1 MEDIIMVIN
10 YPIKTETMH
19 EILFN
24 DSTDPRLKAFS
35 GGIADCINAGFEAG
49 KNCGANRNY
58 HKDLY
63 LTDVKKLMKR
73 NTKMHKYLLNYNL
86 YNNLIKAIG
95 AAYDMGYEEG
105 IQYESI
111 SEMHAK
117 EAAHRIAEDV
127 ENARKARGLTR

>member
-1 MEDIIMVIN
+1 MVTN
-10 YPIKTETMH
+10 YPIKAETMH
-19 EILFN
+19 EILFK
-24 DSTDPRLKAFS
+24 DSQDPRLKAFS

-86 YNNLIKAIG
+86 YSNLTKAIG

-105 IQYESI
+105 TKYDNVYDMNI
-111 SEMHAK
+111 K
-117 EAAHRIAEDV
+117 EAAHRVVEDMDK
-127 ENARKARGLTR
+127 EMKRRGYKC